1 MQEQFAKAAEIIISI
16 ILFHNVIQFI
26 LLYALNQIFIWS
38 NWVWI
43 DKFAP
48 TKGNG
53 WYALYNIHYSGNS
66 LHNNKTQKSRRCL
79 LMTKGAANS
88 QIIDY
93 SFIPLGT
100 K

>member
-26 LLYALNQIFIWS
+26 FCYMLSTKYLYEVIEYELINLHPLRGMD
-38 NWVWI
+38 NMLCM
-43 DKFAP
+43 
-48 TKGNG
+48 
-53 WYALYNIHYSGNS
+53 LYNIVEILYT
-66 LHNNKTQKSRRCL
+66 NNKKNQKSRRCL

-93 SFIPLGT
+93 S
-100 K
+100 